1 MVVTLK
7 VKECYTPMTN
17 FILKYTG
24 TDQPDMKK
32 VTAALHAHQ
41 VHVLDG
47 SMLPDMAL
55 VQLDETR
62 LDALR
67 IELDEK
73 WNVYPEKNYRVP
85 STKKK
90 IRKDNG

>member
-7 VKECYTPMTN
+7 VKECYTLMTN

-32 VTAALHAHQ
+32 VTATLHAHQ

-47 SMLPDMAL
+47 SMLPGMAL
-55 VQLDETR
+55 VELDESR
-62 LDALR
+62 LDAFR

-73 WNVYPEKNYRVP
+73 WNVYPEKSYRVP

-90 IRKDNG
+90 IRKDTE